1 MRAGV
6 AQVRATDGDTRLG
19 GEDIDARLVNH
30 FLEVGRG
37 FRSAVG
43 WLAGC
48 GRGSDPGCDVWL
60 CCLALIPGPGA
71 GAHHCQPE
79 ILVRVWRVAWSRLI
93 KRKGPK
99 EQRNKQECALAKKL
113 KMRTAG
119 PLIIRRG
126 RSGV

>member
-43 WLAGC
+43 LLAGC
-48 GRGSDPGCDVWL
+48 GRGSDAWL
-60 CCLALIPGPGA
+60 
-71 GAHHCQPE
+71 
-79 ILVRVWRVAWSRLI
+79 
-93 KRKGPK
+93 
-99 EQRNKQECALAKKL
+99 
-113 KMRTAG
+113 
-119 PLIIRRG
+119 
-126 RSGV
+126 